1 MTPSMTSNMAPRMT
15 SHNKSQALQSSVT
28 QNVEPIW
35 FDKPLLV
42 TTFVLL
48 IIGFIM
54 ISSASVPYAAA
65 SEKFAYDPY
74 HFVFRHGVYLV
85 LAMGAALL
93 TLNIKT
99 ELWEKASPYL
109 LISGL
114 VLLILVLFIG
124 QEINGSKRWL
134 NLGFFTVQVSEPVKI
149 FVVAYLAGYL
159 VRRREEL
166 HTQIVGFLRPL
177 LVLSLVTV
185 SLLLEPDFGASVV
198 IVLTCLAMMFL
209 AGARLWQFIVLTLTV
224 SGLLSIIA
232 ETQTYRMNRLK
243 AFLDPWQDPYDTG
256 YQLIQS
262 LIAFGRG
269 EIWGQGLGNSIQK
282 LDYLPMAHTDF
293 VFAVIAEETGFV
305 GVVIVLSLFSF
316 LITRIMMVGR
326 RAVEHGKYFA
336 GYMTWGLGITFT
348 LQAVINIGV
357 TSGALPTK
365 GLTLPLISYGGSSLI
380 ISCVVIA
387 IILRVDYETRV
398 SRYKQDG
405 IIPGGVKS

>member
-1 MTPSMTSNMAPRMT
+1 MT
-15 SHNKSQALQSSVT
+15 SHAIKNTTQDLRQSGDK
-28 QNVEPIW
+28 QLAEPIW
-35 FDKPLLV
+35 FDKYLLM
-42 TTFVLL
+42 TSFALL

-54 ISSASVPYAAA
+54 VSSASIPYAAG
-65 SEKFAYDPY
+65 SEKFGYNPY
-74 HFVFRHGVYLV
+74 YFTFRHGIYMIIG
-85 LAMGAALL
+85 MGAALV

-99 ELWEKASPYL
+99 DQWEKASPYL

-124 QEINGSKRWL
+124 EEINHSKRWL
-134 NLGFFTVQVSEPVKI
+134 NFGLFTVQVSEPVKI

-166 HTQIVGFLRPL
+166 HTQIKGFLRPL

-209 AGARLWQFIVLTLTV
+209 AGAKLWQFIVLTLTV
-224 SGLLSIIA
+224 SGLLVVIA
-232 ETQTYRMNRLK
+232 NTQTYRLKRLQ
-243 AFLDPWQDPYDTG
+243 AFLDPWQDPYATG

-269 EIWGQGLGNSIQK
+269 EIWGLGLGNSIQK

-293 VFAVIAEETGFV
+293 VFAVLAEETGFV
-305 GVVIVLSLFSF
+305 GVVIVLGLFSF

-348 LQAVINIGV
+348 IQAVINIGV

-387 IILRVDYETRV
+387 IILRVDYETRI
-398 SRYKQDG
+398 SRYKQEG
-405 IIPGGVKS
+405 IVPGGAK